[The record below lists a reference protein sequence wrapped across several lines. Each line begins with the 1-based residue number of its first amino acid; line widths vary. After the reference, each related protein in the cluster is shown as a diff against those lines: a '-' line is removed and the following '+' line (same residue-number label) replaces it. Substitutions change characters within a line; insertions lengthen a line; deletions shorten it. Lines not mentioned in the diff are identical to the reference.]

1 MGAGPGDA
9 AGLLGRGWVLRQLTA
24 GASIVGKKR
33 RVPGWARRCSSVLRA
48 VTLPQT
54 HVLLDW
60 IRAQSSQPLGP
71 LRPSLANRA
80 LSALAAGWLDTP
92 QIPHDPCDPFA

>member
-1 MGAGPGDA
+1 VLTVNHLRTIGASQADA
-9 AGLLGRGWVLRQLTA
+9 AGLLGSGCALRQLTA

-33 RVPGWARRCSSVLRA
+33 RARGWARRCSSVLRA
-48 VTLPQT
+48 VTLLRT

-71 LRPSLANRA
+71 QRPSLANRA
-80 LSALAAGWLDTP
+80 LSAFAAGRLDTR
-92 QIPHDPCDPFA
+92 